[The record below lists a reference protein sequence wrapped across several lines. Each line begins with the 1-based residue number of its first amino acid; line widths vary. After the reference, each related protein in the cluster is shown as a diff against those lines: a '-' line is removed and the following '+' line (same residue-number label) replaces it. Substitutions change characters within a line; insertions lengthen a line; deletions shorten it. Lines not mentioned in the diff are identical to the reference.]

1 MTSFSMKTAAPPA
14 VIVGV
19 GDLAVRRKERLA
31 THALGS
37 CIAVCGWDPSTHVG
51 FLLHFMLPDS
61 NLDQRRADA
70 KPALFCDTGMTLA
83 LKEAQ
88 RLGVNR
94 ATLVVKLAGGA
105 NVGTSNVAS
114 IGKRNMLAAR
124 SWLWKAGIAI
134 RGEEV
139 GGTISRTVHF
149 DTTTGRLVLHT
160 PGQQDR
166 VL

>member
-1 MTSFSMKTAAPPA
+1 M
-14 VIVGV
+14 GV
-19 GDLAVRRKERLA
+19 GDLAVRRREHLA

-37 CIAVCGWDPSTHVG
+37 CIAICGWDPSTGSG

-61 NLDQRRADA
+61 NLDKRRADR

-83 LKEAQ
+83 MAELT

-94 ATLVVKLAGGA
+94 ATLGVKLAGGA
-105 NVGTSNVAS
+105 AVGTSNVAN
-114 IGKRNMLAAR
+114 IGKRNTLAAR
-124 SWLWKAGIAI
+124 SWLWKAGIPI